1 MAIVMDG
8 KALAQKIRLE
18 EKEKIEKLNKEGI
31 YPKLAVI
38 MVGEDKA
45 SKVYV
50 KNKSKACTE
59 VGISYEEFLLPEN
72 TTMEELLQ
80 TIEMLNKREDV
91 HGILLQSPIPKHLD
105 ILTAFESIDF
115 RKDVDGFHPINIGRL
130 ALNRQTFISCTP
142 HGVMRLLEEYHVEV
156 AGANVV
162 IVGRSN
168 IVGKPLAQC
177 MLNKDATVTICHS
190 KTKDLKELTK
200 KADIIVMAIGKANF
214 LTADM
219 IKQNAVVIDVGI
231 NRLDTGKLVGD
242 VNFPE
247 VSQKASYITPVPGGV
262 GPMTIAMLIHNVVV
276 ASKYLNGIE
285 KKKKRGFIKFSLFFC
300 NYASFVIEKEKKEV
314 IWKN

>member
-1 MAIVMDG
+1 MAVIMDG

-18 EKEKIEKLNKEGI
+18 EKEKVEKLNQKGI

-59 VGISYEEFLLPEN
+59 VGISYEEFLIPEN

-142 HGVMRLLEEYHVEV
+142 HGVMRLLEEYHVEI

-219 IKQNAVVIDVGI
+219 IKPNAVVIDVGI

-285 KKKKRGFIKFSLFFC
+285 
-300 NYASFVIEKEKKEV
+300 
-314 IWKN
+314 

>member
-1 MAIVMDG
+1 MKQMAVIMDG

-18 EKEKIEKLNKEGI
+18 EKEKVEKLNQKGI

-72 TTMEELLQ
+72 TTMEKLLQ
-80 TIEMLNKREDV
+80 TIEMLNKREDI

-130 ALNRQTFISCTP
+130 TLNRQTFISCTP

-285 KKKKRGFIKFSLFFC
+285 
-300 NYASFVIEKEKKEV
+300 
-314 IWKN
+314 

>member
-1 MAIVMDG
+1 MKQMAVIMDG

-18 EKEKIEKLNKEGI
+18 EKEKVEKLNQKGI

-91 HGILLQSPIPKHLD
+91 HGILLQSPISKHLD

-142 HGVMRLLEEYHVEV
+142 HGVMRLLEEYHVEI

-219 IKQNAVVIDVGI
+219 IKPNAVVIDVGI

-285 KKKKRGFIKFSLFFC
+285 
-300 NYASFVIEKEKKEV
+300 
-314 IWKN
+314 

>member
-1 MAIVMDG
+1 MKQMAVIMDG

-18 EKEKIEKLNKEGI
+18 EKEKVEKLNQKGI

-130 ALNRQTFISCTP
+130 TLNRQTFISCTP
-142 HGVMRLLEEYHVEV
+142 HGVMRLLEEYHVEI

-219 IKQNAVVIDVGI
+219 IKPNAVVIDVGI

-285 KKKKRGFIKFSLFFC
+285 
-300 NYASFVIEKEKKEV
+300 
-314 IWKN
+314 

>member
-1 MAIVMDG
+1 MKQMAVIMDG

-18 EKEKIEKLNKEGI
+18 EKEKVEKLNQKGI

-59 VGISYEEFLLPEN
+59 VGSSYEEFLLPEN

-91 HGILLQSPIPKHLD
+91 HGILLQSPISKHLD

-142 HGVMRLLEEYHVEV
+142 HGVMRLLEEYHVEI

-219 IKQNAVVIDVGI
+219 IKPNAVVIDVGI

-285 KKKKRGFIKFSLFFC
+285 
-300 NYASFVIEKEKKEV
+300 
-314 IWKN
+314 

>member
-1 MAIVMDG
+1 MAVIMDG

-18 EKEKIEKLNKEGI
+18 EKEKVEKLNQKGI

-80 TIEMLNKREDV
+80 TIEMLNEREDV

-168 IVGKPLAQC
+168 IVGKPLVQC

-219 IKQNAVVIDVGI
+219 IKPNAVVIDVGI

-285 KKKKRGFIKFSLFFC
+285 
-300 NYASFVIEKEKKEV
+300 
-314 IWKN
+314 

>member
-1 MAIVMDG
+1 MAVIMDG

-18 EKEKIEKLNKEGI
+18 EKEKVEKLNQKGI

-80 TIEMLNKREDV
+80 TIEMLNKREDI

-142 HGVMRLLEEYHVEV
+142 HGVMRLLEEYHVEI

-285 KKKKRGFIKFSLFFC
+285 
-300 NYASFVIEKEKKEV
+300 
-314 IWKN
+314 

>member
-1 MAIVMDG
+1 MKQMAVIMDG

-18 EKEKIEKLNKEGI
+18 EKEKVEKLNQKGI

-80 TIEMLNKREDV
+80 TIEMLNKREDI

-130 ALNRQTFISCTP
+130 TLNRQTFISCTP
-142 HGVMRLLEEYHVEV
+142 HGVMRLLEEYHVEI

-219 IKQNAVVIDVGI
+219 IKQNVVVIDVGI

-285 KKKKRGFIKFSLFFC
+285 
-300 NYASFVIEKEKKEV
+300 
-314 IWKN
+314 

>member
-1 MAIVMDG
+1 MKQMAVIMDG

-18 EKEKIEKLNKEGI
+18 EKEKVEKLNQKGI

-142 HGVMRLLEEYHVEV
+142 HGVMRLLEEYHVEI

-219 IKQNAVVIDVGI
+219 IKPNAVVIDVGI

-285 KKKKRGFIKFSLFFC
+285 
-300 NYASFVIEKEKKEV
+300 
-314 IWKN
+314 

>member
-1 MAIVMDG
+1 MKQMAVIMDG

-18 EKEKIEKLNKEGI
+18 EKGKVEKLNQKGI

-80 TIEMLNKREDV
+80 TIEMLNKREDI

-130 ALNRQTFISCTP
+130 TLNRQTFISCTP

-285 KKKKRGFIKFSLFFC
+285 
-300 NYASFVIEKEKKEV
+300 
-314 IWKN
+314 

>member
-1 MAIVMDG
+1 MAVIMDG

-18 EKEKIEKLNKEGI
+18 EKEKVEKLNQKGI

-142 HGVMRLLEEYHVEV
+142 HGVMRLLEEYHVEI

-219 IKQNAVVIDVGI
+219 IKPNAVVIDVGI

-285 KKKKRGFIKFSLFFC
+285 
-300 NYASFVIEKEKKEV
+300 
-314 IWKN
+314 

>member
-1 MAIVMDG
+1 
-8 KALAQKIRLE
+8 
-18 EKEKIEKLNKEGI
+18 
-31 YPKLAVI
+31 
-38 MVGEDKA
+38 
-45 SKVYV
+45 
-50 KNKSKACTE
+50 
-59 VGISYEEFLLPEN
+59 
-72 TTMEELLQ
+72 MEELLQ
-80 TIEMLNKREDV
+80 TIEMLNKREDI

-130 ALNRQTFISCTP
+130 TLNRQTFISCTP

-247 VSQKASYITPVPGGV
+247 VYQKASYITPVPGGV

-285 KKKKRGFIKFSLFFC
+285 
-300 NYASFVIEKEKKEV
+300 
-314 IWKN
+314 

>member
-1 MAIVMDG
+1 MAVIMDG

-18 EKEKIEKLNKEGI
+18 EKEKVEKLNQKGI

-72 TTMEELLQ
+72 TTMEKLLQ
-80 TIEMLNKREDV
+80 TIEMLNKREDI

-219 IKQNAVVIDVGI
+219 IKQNVVVIDVGI

-285 KKKKRGFIKFSLFFC
+285 
-300 NYASFVIEKEKKEV
+300 
-314 IWKN
+314 

>member
-1 MAIVMDG
+1 MAVIMDG

-18 EKEKIEKLNKEGI
+18 EKEKVEKLNQKGI

-38 MVGEDKA
+38 MVGEATA

-50 KNKSKACTE
+50 KNTSKACTE

-80 TIEMLNKREDV
+80 TIEMLNKREDI

-142 HGVMRLLEEYHVEV
+142 HGVMRLLEEYHVEI

-219 IKQNAVVIDVGI
+219 IKPNAVVIDVGI

-285 KKKKRGFIKFSLFFC
+285 
-300 NYASFVIEKEKKEV
+300 
-314 IWKN
+314 

>member
-1 MAIVMDG
+1 MAVIMDG

-18 EKEKIEKLNKEGI
+18 EKEKVEKLNQKGI

-91 HGILLQSPIPKHLD
+91 HGILLQSPISKHLD

-142 HGVMRLLEEYHVEV
+142 HGVMRLLEEYHVEI

-219 IKQNAVVIDVGI
+219 IKPNAVVIDVGI

-285 KKKKRGFIKFSLFFC
+285 
-300 NYASFVIEKEKKEV
+300 
-314 IWKN
+314 

>member
-1 MAIVMDG
+1 MADNMDG
-8 KALAQKIRLE
+8 KALAQKKRKE
-18 EKEKIEKLNKEGI
+18 EKEKVEKLNQKGI

-80 TIEMLNKREDV
+80 TIEMLNKREDI

-130 ALNRQTFISCTP
+130 TLNRQTFISCTP
-142 HGVMRLLEEYHVEV
+142 HGVMRLLEEYHVEI

-219 IKQNAVVIDVGI
+219 IKQNVVVIDVGI

-285 KKKKRGFIKFSLFFC
+285 
-300 NYASFVIEKEKKEV
+300 
-314 IWKN
+314 